1 LNVRPCHD
9 RAMTS
14 RLFLIGLMVTA
25 GIACGGDSNSPTS
38 PTPPSAPYSQTDI
51 RVGTGTEAVVGRRVF
66 VNYAGWLYD
75 PAGPD
80 GKGRGFDAG
89 NGFNYILGTTVIAG
103 WNQGIPGMKVGGLR
117 RLVIPPNLAYGASG
131 NGPIP
136 PNATLVFDIELID
149 VQ

>member
-1 LNVRPCHD
+1 MMSLR
-9 RAMTS
+9 S
-14 RLFLIGLMVTA
+14 SLIVLIALVA
-25 GIACGGDSNSPTS
+25 AACGGSDTPTS
-38 PTPPSAPYSQTDI
+38 PTPPAAPYSQTDL
-51 RVGTGTEAVVGRRVF
+51 RVGTGTEAVTGRRVF

-89 NGFNYILGTTVIAG
+89 SGYNYILGTTVIAG
-103 WNQGIPGMKVGGLR
+103 WNQGIPGMRVGGLR
-117 RLVIPPNLAYGASG
+117 RLVIPPDLAYGSSG

-136 PNATLVFDIELID
+136 PNATLVFDIELVD

>member
-1 LNVRPCHD
+1 
-9 RAMTS
+9 MTS

-25 GIACGGDSNSPTS
+25 GIACGGESNSPTS

-51 RVGTGTEAVVGRRVF
+51 RVGTGTEAVTGRRVF

>member
-1 LNVRPCHD
+1 M
-9 RAMTS
+9 MTLRS
-14 RLFLIGLMVTA
+14 SLIVLIALVA
-25 GIACGGDSNSPTS
+25 AACGGSDTPTS
-38 PTPPSAPYSQTDI
+38 PTPPAAPYSQTDL
-51 RVGTGTEAVVGRRVF
+51 RVGTGTEAVTGRRVF

-89 NGFNYILGTTVIAG
+89 TGYNYILGTTVIAG
-103 WNQGIPGMKVGGLR
+103 WNQGIPGMRVGGLR
-117 RLVIPPNLAYGASG
+117 RLVIPPNLAYGSSG

-136 PNATLVFDIELID
+136 PNATLVFDIELMD